1 MLFGYPI
8 EATSENWLHECLEQI
23 LKFIHNNLTDSNNIS
38 TDWAEA
44 ISEPYKSLLKPRL
57 KITNTTKQKKG
68 VKEEESKR
76 EKLTLGDKLLKYQES
91 LQNLTGIEREQIL

>member
-23 LKFIHNNLTDSNNIS
+23 LRFIHNNLTDSSIS

-76 EKLTLGDKLLKYQES
+76 EKPERKE
-91 LQNLTGIEREQIL
+91 EREIEQSEGANKGAVIT

>member
-23 LKFIHNNLTDSNNIS
+23 LIFIHNNLTDSNIS

-44 ISEPYKSLLKPRL
+44 ISEPYKNLL
-57 KITNTTKQKKG
+57 TTGQKVAKVERKG
-68 VKEEESKR
+68 FYKR
-76 EKLTLGDKLLKYQES
+76 
-91 LQNLTGIEREQIL
+91 